1 MGAKKKPDCVSGF
14 FFIFVS
20 ELVDVNDFLNSLRAV
35 VVRLALVA
43 ERNCSRLESEQ
54 RVVGSDLHIASR
66 HDNGSALADDDGSS
80 LCLLSGIELGSEVFR
95 I

>member
-43 ERNCSRLESEQ
+43 ERNCSRLEGEQ
-54 RVVGSDLHIASR
+54 GVVGSDFYVASG
-66 HDNGSALADDDGSS
+66 HDNCSALADDDGSS